1 MSQSALLTVFASS
14 AATPASGLYA
24 ALFASLGAT
33 GVVMDTVAFPPLLS
47 SGGAEAGNGD
57 PVGYVPD
64 AANSGYAFEQTTSGA
79 KLTCVVTNGIP
90 AVKYGAG
97 KEMPTTPSLSFAQNS
112 DATFIMVGRFA
123 PNEQAP
129 FGFLG
134 SNPTFGYLYDL
145 FTRVQ
150 LYAAGERRTTING
163 LTQNTPVIVRFRA
176 TSFPAVYIDSYLM
189 DGTPLISGNSS
200 IPHPIDYNAP
210 FQIGYSALS
219 PQSEIAFLL
228 AADKLVD
235 GDNWTAVLADLVS
248 RYGGWYA

>member
-1 MSQSALLTVFASS
+1 MNQSALLTIFASS
-14 AATPASGLYA
+14 ASAASANLYET
-24 ALFASLGAT
+24 LFASLGAT

-112 DATFIMVGRFA
+112 VSTFIMVGRFA
-123 PNEQAP
+123 PNEQIP

-134 SNPTFGYLYDL
+134 SIPTFGLLYDVW
-145 FTRVQ
+145 TTVH
-150 LYAAGERRTTING
+150 LYAAGERRGTVNG
-163 LTQNTPVIVRFRA
+163 LTQNTPVIVRFRV
-176 TSFPAVYIDSYLM
+176 TSLPAVYIDSYRM
-189 DGTPLISGNSS
+189 DGTPLISSASGT
-200 IPHPIDYNAP
+200 PTPIDYNAP
-210 FQIGYSALS
+210 FQIGHSADS

-228 AADKLVD
+228 AADKLVV
-235 GDNWTAVLADLVS
+235 GDNWTAVLADLLS